1 MILETSILSVIVFS
15 GVILF
20 LVFLLSIAE
29 KKLLPQGDV
38 KILINGE
45 NMIDNIKAQL
55 KDAMFSKDKTR
66 ITALRNFIAKL
77 KAKEIDKKES
87 ISDAES
93 LKVLKQMAKQL
104 KDSIDQYTKGGRT
117 DLADNEKTE
126 LNILNEFLPTPLSE
140 EEMSK
145 ISGS

>member
-1 MILETSILSVIVFS
+1 
-15 GVILF
+15 
-20 LVFLLSIAE
+20 
-29 KKLLPQGDV
+29 
-38 KILINGE
+38 
-45 NMIDNIKAQL
+45 MIDNIKAQL

-87 ISDAES
+87 LSDAES
-93 LKVLKQMAKQL
+93 LKVLQSMAKQL
-104 KDSIDQYTKGGRT
+104 KDSIDQYTEGGRI

-140 EEMSK
+140 EEMSNIIDEAIK
-145 ISGS
+145 TSNASSMQDMGKVMGIAISKMDGRGDGTIVSKMVKEKLS

>member
-1 MILETSILSVIVFS
+1 
-15 GVILF
+15 
-20 LVFLLSIAE
+20 
-29 KKLLPQGDV
+29 
-38 KILINGE
+38 
-45 NMIDNIKAQL
+45 MIDNIKAQL

-66 ITALRNFIAKL
+66 VTALRNFIAKL

-87 ISDAES
+87 LSDEES
-93 LKVLKQMAKQL
+93 LKVLQSMAKQL

-140 EEMSK
+140 EEMSNIIDEAIK
-145 ISGS
+145 ASNASSMQDMGKVMGIAISKMDGRGDGAIVSKMVKEKLS

>member
-1 MILETSILSVIVFS
+1 
-15 GVILF
+15 
-20 LVFLLSIAE
+20 
-29 KKLLPQGDV
+29 
-38 KILINGE
+38 
-45 NMIDNIKAQL
+45 MIDNIKAQL

-66 ITALRNFIAKL
+66 VTALRNFIAKL

-87 ISDAES
+87 LSDEES
-93 LKVLKQMAKQL
+93 LKVLQSMAKQL

-140 EEMSK
+140 EEMSNIIDEAIK
-145 ISGS
+145 SLNASSMQDMGKVMGIAISKMDGRGDGAIVSKMVKEKLS

>member
-1 MILETSILSVIVFS
+1 
-15 GVILF
+15 
-20 LVFLLSIAE
+20 
-29 KKLLPQGDV
+29 
-38 KILINGE
+38 
-45 NMIDNIKAQL
+45 MIDNIKAQL

-87 ISDAES
+87 LSDAES
-93 LKVLKQMAKQL
+93 LKVLQSMAKQL
-104 KDSIDQYTKGGRT
+104 KDSIDQYTKGGRI

-140 EEMSK
+140 EEMSNIIDEAIK
-145 ISGS
+145 TSNASSMQDMGKVMGIAISKMDGRGDGTIVSKMVKEKLS

>member
-1 MILETSILSVIVFS
+1 
-15 GVILF
+15 
-20 LVFLLSIAE
+20 
-29 KKLLPQGDV
+29 
-38 KILINGE
+38 
-45 NMIDNIKAQL
+45 MIDNIKAQL

-87 ISDAES
+87 LNDSES
-93 LKVLKQMAKQL
+93 LKVLQSMAKQL

-140 EEMSK
+140 EEMSNIIDEAIK
-145 ISGS
+145 TSNASSMQDMGKVMGIAISKMDGRGDGAIVSKMVKEKLS

>member
-1 MILETSILSVIVFS
+1 
-15 GVILF
+15 
-20 LVFLLSIAE
+20 
-29 KKLLPQGDV
+29 
-38 KILINGE
+38 
-45 NMIDNIKAQL
+45 MIDNIKAQL

-87 ISDAES
+87 LSDAES
-93 LKVLKQMAKQL
+93 LKVLQSMAKQL

-126 LNILNEFLPTPLSE
+126 LDILNEFLPAPLSE
-140 EEMSK
+140 EEISNIIDEAIKTSNASSMQDMGKVMGIAISK
-145 ISGS
+145 MDGRGDGAIVSKMVKEKLS

>member
-1 MILETSILSVIVFS
+1 
-15 GVILF
+15 
-20 LVFLLSIAE
+20 
-29 KKLLPQGDV
+29 
-38 KILINGE
+38 
-45 NMIDNIKAQL
+45 MIDNIKAQL

-87 ISDAES
+87 LSDAES
-93 LKVLKQMAKQL
+93 LKVLQSMAKQL

-126 LNILNEFLPTPLSE
+126 LDILNEFLPTPLSE
-140 EEMSK
+140 EEMSNIIDEAIK
-145 ISGS
+145 TSNASSMQDMGKVMGIAISKMDGRGDGAIVSKMVKEKLS

>member
-1 MILETSILSVIVFS
+1 
-15 GVILF
+15 
-20 LVFLLSIAE
+20 
-29 KKLLPQGDV
+29 
-38 KILINGE
+38 
-45 NMIDNIKAQL
+45 MIDNIKAQL

-87 ISDAES
+87 LSDAES
-93 LKVLKQMAKQL
+93 LKVLQSMAKQL

-126 LNILNEFLPTPLSE
+126 LDILNEFLPTPLSE
-140 EEMSK
+140 EEMSNIIDEAIETSNASSMQDMGK
-145 ISGS
+145 VMGIAISKMDGRGDGAIVSKMVKEKLS

>member
-1 MILETSILSVIVFS
+1 
-15 GVILF
+15 
-20 LVFLLSIAE
+20 
-29 KKLLPQGDV
+29 
-38 KILINGE
+38 
-45 NMIDNIKAQL
+45 MIDNIKAQL

-87 ISDAES
+87 LNDSES
-93 LKVLKQMAKQL
+93 LKVLQSMAKQL

-126 LNILNEFLPTPLSE
+126 LDILNEFLPTPLSE
-140 EEMSK
+140 EEMSNIIDEAIK
-145 ISGS
+145 TSNASSMQDMGKVMGIAISKMDGRGDGAIVSKMVKEKLS